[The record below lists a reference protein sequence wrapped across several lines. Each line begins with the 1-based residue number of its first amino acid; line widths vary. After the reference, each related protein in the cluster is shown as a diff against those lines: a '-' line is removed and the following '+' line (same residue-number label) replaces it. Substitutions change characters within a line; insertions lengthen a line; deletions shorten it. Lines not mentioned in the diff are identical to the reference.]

1 MRLLQ
6 EPQPASRRGGPLEVP
21 QRGQEEQD
29 GQVGAIRQ
37 LTQIPANRSECKMY
51 LRTTECTFLDNFIP
65 KSTRY
70 LVPLALET
78 KFCKF

>member
-29 GQVGAIRQ
+29 GQVGTIRQ
-37 LTQIPANRSECKMY
+37 LTQIPANRSESVKCV
-51 LRTTECTFLDNFIP
+51 LFI
-65 KSTRY
+65 
-70 LVPLALET
+70 
-78 KFCKF
+78 